1 MKRRSVL
8 AGLAALTTAGCLG
21 GAPPGTDSPTPTATP
36 TRTPTD
42 TPERNV
48 EFSVT
53 NRACGN
59 GTNAATVSFGPDTIT
74 VDGTIGGRDTC
85 DTAVFESA
93 EWADGHLTVRV
104 QIAREKGTETL
115 ACAQCL
121 TDIDYT
127 ATIPVGNRN
136 PTKVTVIHVSQSGTQ
151 TVTTATP

>member
-21 GAPPGTDSPTPTATP
+21 NSPPGTDSPTPTTTP

-42 TPERNV
+42 TPGRDV
-48 EFSVT
+48 AFSVT
-53 NRACGN
+53 DRACGN
-59 GTNAATVSFGPDTIT
+59 GTNAASVSFAPDTIT

-85 DTAVFESA
+85 DTALLDAA
-93 EWADGHLTVRV
+93 EWNDGHLTVWV

-121 TDIDYT
+121 TDIHYN
-127 ATIPVGNRN
+127 ATIPIGDGT
-136 PTKVTVIHVSQSGTQ
+136 PSKVTVIHRSQSGSQ